1 MKVAVMQTYFFPYL
15 GYFSLIDSSDHFVFF
30 DDVQFRKKSWM
41 SRNRLLDISKST
53 PFYIRPEISKSDYQ
67 CNMMDV
73 ELSQNGNW
81 QKKLLSQIEFYK
93 NFKDYKEIRDLL
105 IGILDNTKYLSDFN
119 INSTIAISK
128 YLGIKTKF
136 SRFSEHNFQFSDL
149 PLGKGDWGRETANAI
164 GATHYINA
172 PGGEEFIFSDKFEEM
187 GMKLGFIQP
196 NLKKYEQNSKEFVI
210 GLSILD
216 VLFCNG
222 KEKTLE
228 MVKDYNVKWSGVGY
242 WENYYNTDVVNTNNN
257 QTNVG
262 RTKNGNPISDEKWEL
277 TINHIKSQIELK
289 ETDDIIEFCCG
300 NGMVLGELSK
310 ICKSAFGIDYSE
322 KLLEQLDNNYS
333 DVKYDWSDVTKYD
346 LKDTIY
352 DKMIMYF
359 SAQHFDERE
368 LIELIKKM
376 LNNLKEDGIILIGD
390 VPDESK
396 KWDYINTPEYKTD
409 YFRRIVN
416 KNPMIGNW
424 YSKEWFL
431 SLNHFLLDTEV
442 VVVEQPEFMIN
453 SDWRFDVLIKK
464 Y

>member
-93 NFKDYKEIRDLL
+93 NFKDYNEIRDLL
-105 IGILDNTKYLSDFN
+105 IDILDNTKYLCDFN

-262 RTKNGNPISDEKWEL
+262 RTKNGKPISEVRWGE

-310 ICKSAFGIDYSE
+310 ISKSAFGIDYSE
-322 KLLEQLDNNYS
+322 KLLEQLNNNYS
-333 DVKYDWSDVTKYD
+333 DVKYVWSDVTKYD

-359 SAQHFDERE
+359 SAQHFDESE

-376 LNNLKEDGIILIGD
+376 LNNLKGDGIILIGD

-396 KWDYINTPEYKTD
+396 KWDYINTPEYKAD
-409 YFRRIVN
+409 YFRRILN

>member
-1 MKVAVMQTYFFPYL
+1 M
-15 GYFSLIDSSDHFVFF
+15 
-30 DDVQFRKKSWM
+30 
-41 SRNRLLDISKST
+41 
-53 PFYIRPEISKSDYQ
+53 
-67 CNMMDV
+67 
-73 ELSQNGNW
+73 
-81 QKKLLSQIEFYK
+81 
-93 NFKDYKEIRDLL
+93 
-105 IGILDNTKYLSDFN
+105 
-119 INSTIAISK
+119 
-128 YLGIKTKF
+128 
-136 SRFSEHNFQFSDL
+136 
-149 PLGKGDWGRETANAI
+149 
-164 GATHYINA
+164 
-172 PGGEEFIFSDKFEEM
+172 
-187 GMKLGFIQP
+187 
-196 NLKKYEQNSKEFVI
+196 
-210 GLSILD
+210 
-216 VLFCNG
+216 
-222 KEKTLE
+222 
-228 MVKDYNVKWSGVGY
+228 
-242 WENYYNTDVVNTNNN
+242 VNTNNN
-257 QTNVG
+257 QVNVG
-262 RTKNGNPISDEKWEL
+262 RTKNGNPISDEMWEL

-310 ICKSAFGIDYSE
+310 ISKSAFGIDYSE
-322 KLLEQLDNNYS
+322 KLLEQLNNNYS

-376 LNNLKEDGIILIGD
+376 LNNLKGDGIILIGD
-390 VPDESK
+390 IPDESK